1 MKRIFQKPVVFLLAF
16 WLAVNCFGQSP
27 LYSIETDYTISNVR
41 NATDAGGKYI
51 IANSY
56 EGTILAIDYDGTI
69 RWENKL
75 SGFMNHDVWC
85 DDLTGDGVDEI
96 VTANAD
102 GNIYCL
108 DNSGNLMWQF
118 KNNDVPMFSTCVI
131 SKGNSKYVVASSLDL
146 SIYYLSS
153 DGNLVKEIPSSSYSQ
168 ENTWGDNAPPD
179 NIHLANFVRKIN
191 KSNGEEALLIHGT
204 VNTNSTNGSIYLFDV
219 LADAPY
225 KIIDPMNAKP
235 VGDVRVSNYFGDG
248 KEKIFMGSSTSKNDT
263 DLSVYTQNTQQ
274 SVHVDYSQIINDL
287 GGFGYRVVQTE
298 IIPDGNSYQYFS
310 LIGNSIALTAPNL
323 NLNNTEKLLCKYS
336 FNDLWHDHTNKR
348 MILASSQS
356 GGNAIHVIDYTN
368 PNWKTAYRNLDPP
381 GNIQV
386 ILDNT
391 QAVRDNLEN
400 YTAPS
405 WQRAQKSV
413 WFVSDL
419 NNRNNNNSAYVRN
432 LAQDINTNY
441 SSPILMASV
450 NLPNVQ
456 DPNDWNRDTMS
467 NVFYRDRRDGRK
479 NYIRTQSQ
487 VLDEILP
494 EYADEVGL
502 SYWGG
507 HGNDP
512 YMFSL
517 KTKKALLD
525 GANGKKTVLIYPEL
539 QNDTED
545 FKYVMNNLMYPLAT
559 YARQRNAQI
568 HIRTKHTFW
577 QGAAYGPNWTRM
589 ETGEFADIF
598 VPTMEQTGDKSME
611 LSIAARMGYWLGGS
625 VNQWGG
631 RAVPD
636 NASYYRLRQFSHQ
649 KLPNH
654 HLRQVIYQA
663 ASGATHFNN
672 FRVDVDYT
680 SLVWELIAKGAL
692 FVPERHEI
700 LSLSPVHLSMKNEP
714 DPYYLNE
721 GANVKWVTFYD
732 ESQERNNKL
741 VFSRLNGSWPGA
753 PVTDWDFSKYA
764 AGEKERRLNHIP
776 RYNNGLVI
784 ITPVQSGALAT
795 NNVPRGK
802 LSDKLHPFYKDVMT
816 EYITDGRDYI
826 SKNGNQTF
834 PAETF
839 YQTIKQE
846 IEEKA
851 NLLPVTVSGDV
862 GWVVAQ
868 TDSMHLRL
876 TLVDGGWLNPS
887 KKEVTVR
894 LNVPNPKSMTD
905 ILDGKSFDLSD
916 PTAVTVDVP
925 SGMFRFIDIEL
936 SEPIEIYTD
945 TAEVEPD
952 TIGMSVFPNPTNDFL
967 NIKFTATEAES
978 DFRVTDNLG
987 KVLIEK
993 TFSTF
998 PNLES
1003 TVEIDVSKL
1012 AEGNYFVQWIDGER
1026 TERFIKTE

>member
-1 MKRIFQKPVVFLLAF
+1 MKRFFQKSVVFLLAF
-16 WLAVNCFGQSP
+16 WLTANCFGQSP

-41 NATDAGGKYI
+41 TATDANGKYI

-85 DDLTGDGVDEI
+85 DDLTGNGMDEI

-131 SKGNSKYVVASSLDL
+131 SRGNTKYVVASSLDL

-153 DGNLVKEIPSSSYSQ
+153 DGNLEKEIPSSSYSK
-168 ENTWGDNAPPD
+168 ENTWGTNAPPD
-179 NIHLANFVRKIN
+179 NIHLANFVRKIK
-191 KSNGEEALLIHGT
+191 KSNGTEALLIHGA
-204 VNTNSTNGSIYLFDV
+204 VNTNSTNGSIYLFD
-219 LADAPY
+219 AFAEMPY
-225 KIIDPMNAKP
+225 EIIDPLNAKP
-235 VGDVRVSNYFGDG
+235 IGDVRVSNYFGNG
-248 KEKIFMGSSTSKNDT
+248 KEQILMGSSTSRNDT

-274 SVHVDYSQIINDL
+274 AVHVDYSQIINDL

-298 IIPDGNSYQYFS
+298 IIPNGSSYQYLS
-310 LIGNSIALTAPNL
+310 LIGNSIALTSPNL
-323 NLNNTEKLLCKYS
+323 NLNNTEKLNCKYS
-336 FNDLWHDHTNKR
+336 FNDLWHDHTNNR
-348 MILASSQS
+348 LILASSQS
-356 GGNAIHVIDYTN
+356 GGSAVHVIDYTN
-368 PNWKTAYRNLDPP
+368 PNWKTAYRNINPP
-381 GNIQV
+381 GNIQA

-391 QAVRDNLEN
+391 QTVRDHLEN

-405 WQRAQKSV
+405 WERTPKPV

-441 SSPILMASV
+441 NSPILMASI

-456 DPNDWNRDTMS
+456 DPNDWNRDTMTNS
-467 NVFYRDRRDGRK
+467 VFRNKRDGRK
-479 NYIRTQSQ
+479 NYVLTQNQ
-487 VLDEILP
+487 ALDLILP
-494 EYADEVGL
+494 EYSDEVGL

-539 QNDTED
+539 QSDNSD
-545 FKYVMNNLMYPLAT
+545 FTYVMNGLFYPLAIH
-559 YARQRNAQI
+559 AQQRNTQI
-568 HIRTKHTFW
+568 HLRNKHVFW
-577 QGAAYGPNWTRM
+577 QGAAYGPNWARM
-589 ETGEFADIF
+589 RSGEFADVF
-598 VPTMEQTGDKSME
+598 VPTMEQTGDKSMD
-611 LSIAARMGYWLGGS
+611 LSIGARMGYWFGGS
-625 VNQWGG
+625 VNQWGD

-636 NASYYRLRQFSHQ
+636 NTSYYRFRQHSHQ

-654 HLRQVIYQA
+654 HLRQVIYAA

-672 FRVDVDYT
+672 FRVDVEYT

-700 LSLSPVHLSMKNEP
+700 LSISPVHLSMTNTP

-721 GANVKWVTFYD
+721 GSNVKWVAFYD
-732 ESQERNNKL
+732 KNKEQNNKL

-764 AGEKERRLNHIP
+764 ANEKERRLNAIP
-776 RYNNGLVI
+776 RYNNGLVL
-784 ITPVQSGALAT
+784 ITPVQSGALAI

-802 LSDKLHPFYKDVMT
+802 LVDKLHPFYKFIMK
-816 EYITDGRDYI
+816 EYITDGRNYI
-826 SKNGNQTF
+826 SKNGNETF
-834 PAETF
+834 PAETHF
-839 YQTIKQE
+839 QHLKND
-846 IEEKA
+846 IEDGAKK
-851 NLLPVTVSGDV
+851 LPITVSGDV

-876 TLVDGGWLNPS
+876 TIVDGAWLNPS
-887 KKEVTVR
+887 DKEVAVR
-894 LNVPNPKSMTD
+894 INIPNPKSMTD
-905 ILDGKSFDLSD
+905 VLDGKEFDLTN
-916 PTAVTVDVP
+916 PKEVMVDIP
-925 SGMFRFIDIEL
+925 CGMFRFIDIEL
-936 SEPIEIYTD
+936 SESFENYTA
-945 TAEVEPD
+945 TVE
-952 TIGMSVFPNPTNDFL
+952 TEKELYLMTVFPNPTNDLL
-967 NIKFTATEAES
+967 NITFLANHEKT
-978 DFRVTDNLG
+978 DFRVVDNLG
-987 KVLIEK
+987 KVVK
-993 TFSTF
+993 Q
-998 PNLES
+998 ES
-1003 TVEIDVSKL
+1003 FATVRGTETTLQFDVSDIP
-1012 AEGNYFVQWIDGER
+1012 AGNYFIQWLNAKNYQP
-1026 TERFIKTE
+1026 FVKTE